1 MAGMSEIPV
10 HRAHCLPHL
19 ARLHMHGRYQP
30 GEALPPGLADE
41 VSEGTSAILAETGA
55 AVRVTVAA
63 VPGTRRAAVA
73 GLLADRLSRLT
84 VAADEAVS
92 AAKEADPGALRRCLR
107 RFEMLTSAAWTVQ
120 LAMAGK
126 AAPPGQARPGQA
138 HGPQR
143 ARGRPR
149 YPRSRHEG

>member
-1 MAGMSEIPV
+1 MAGMSEIRV

-63 VPGTRRAAVA
+63 VPGTRRMAVA
-73 GLLADRLSRLT
+73 GLLADRLSRLA

-143 ARGRPR
+143 ARARPR